1 MDYQYQLTSIS
12 VTVETNSI
20 NIQRSLA
27 KMFGQHSILC
37 RAIDKFFFFVFYFLP
52 GASAAF
58 QLNPPRLIELNGNW
72 IERVANCVSVSVG
85 VGVCHLKLTLWP
97 IKSHHPL
104 DSQNKNERKHKP
116 K

>member
-37 RAIDKFFFFVFYFLP
+37 GAIDKFFFFVFFFFA
-52 GASAAF
+52 GGIGGIS
-58 QLNPPRLIELNGNW
+58 
-72 IERVANCVSVSVG
+72 
-85 VGVCHLKLTLWP
+85 
-97 IKSHHPL
+97 IKSSP
-104 DSQNKNERKHKP
+104 SN
-116 K
+116 